1 MDRVSATKV
10 LNKYW
15 ASADKFERL
24 GHEQNNINYLVQA
37 EHLRNN
43 CKEIIEK
50 VLNNEATK
58 KRKG

>member
-1 MDRVSATKV
+1 MDRASATKV

-15 ASADKFERL
+15 ASAAKFERW

-50 VLNNEATK
+50 VLKYEATQK
-58 KRKG
+58 